1 VDLTRTLLEW
11 LIANGPTVLALVA
24 FVCALG
30 VPLPVPVLAI
40 GAGALIRQGHFDPFV
55 AVALTLTGA
64 LLAELI
70 YYTAGR
76 ELGPLARSRMGRR
89 FAAVYD
95 EAERRFKQHPGLTVY
110 LTRWLAAPIGIPVN
124 LIAGSTAYPI
134 YRFIPAALLG
144 NAMWL
149 LAYAAIGYALGNEW
163 QSVSP
168 VIDRYKFWFGA
179 AAVLIGVGIVAY
191 RNRLALLRA
200 VRAALAAVTLRRPA
214 VEPVEVTDN
223 PDQPR

>member
-11 LIANGPTVLALVA
+11 LIANGPTALALVA

-30 VPLPVPVLAI
+30 VPLPIPVLAI
-40 GAGALIRQGHFDPFV
+40 GAGALIRQGHINPFV

-76 ELGPLARSRMGRR
+76 ELGPLARSRMGGR
-89 FAAVYD
+89 FAAVYG
-95 EAERRFKQHPGLTVY
+95 EAERRFNQRPGLTVY

-124 LIAGSTAYPI
+124 LIAGSTKYPI
-134 YRFIPAALLG
+134 HRFIPASLVG

-149 LAYAAIGYALGNEW
+149 LAYTAIGYALGNEW

-168 VIDRYKFWFGA
+168 VIDRYKLWFGA
-179 AAVLIGVGIVAY
+179 AAVLIGAGIVAY
-191 RNRLALLRA
+191 RSRFALLR
-200 VRAALAAVTLRRPA
+200 VSRAALAAVTPRRPA
-214 VEPVEVTDN
+214 VKPVQVSDKTDK
-223 PDQPR
+223 PR